1 MRCVVFVYIS
11 LGFTIRYA
19 NSSWS
24 SEELSLYDL
33 VEAVNSNFYE
43 LFGISKDASTAE
55 VKKAY
60 RRLSLEWHP
69 DRNDAPDATAK
80 FRQIVSIYEILK
92 SAELRAKYDNV
103 LEYGLPDWRQPIYY
117 YRKMRKLSW
126 YEAILVLIIVSTI
139 AHYFMM
145 WASYYEKYL
154 VLSQSLRRSKKRD
167 KKEENEG
174 SLQQLREALSVHRPQ
189 FWALLPFL
197 IAKGLWRFFVTLGL
211 ALREHMATVEP
222 VEEQKIHEYR
232 RATPAIPPR
241 DFTYEMATDL
251 KAVSPNDP
259 ELYAKYCN
267 ESEETSKKQN
277 GDIWTCE
284 ELYQLVRLT
293 TEKFPSGTPNRW
305 ERVACVLNRS
315 AQDVTAMA
323 AKLKQIKREDF
334 ARLTMGQ
341 QSNAVFDIRNGKSV
355 EGSSADRSRLAVNQF
370 TTEWSQIE
378 QKQLEMA
385 LQRYPKGCKDRWDCI
400 AAAVPTKSK
409 GQCQERLKE
418 LVELVRRKKAG
429 MA

>member
-1 MRCVVFVYIS
+1 MRLIVLACFL
-11 LGFTIRYA
+11 LGSVRYA
-19 NSSWS
+19 TASWN

-43 LFGISKDASTAE
+43 LFGITKDASTAE

-69 DRNDAPDATAK
+69 DRNDAPEATAK
-80 FRQIVSIYEILK
+80 FRQIVSIYEVLK
-92 SAELRAKYDNV
+92 STELRAKYDNV

-154 VLSQSLRRSKKRD
+154 VLSQTLRKSKKRD
-167 KKEENEG
+167 RKEESEG
-174 SLQQLREALSVHRPQ
+174 SSQQLRAALSSYRPQ
-189 FWALLPFL
+189 FQALLPFL

-211 ALREHMATVEP
+211 IIRERMTTVEP
-222 VEEQKIHEYR
+222 VEEENIREYR
-232 RATPAIPPR
+232 RTTSAIPPR
-241 DFTYEMATDL
+241 EFTYEVATDL

-259 ELYAKYCN
+259 ELYAKYCS
-267 ESEETSKKQN
+267 ESEENIKKQS
-277 GDIWTCE
+277 GDIWSCE

-334 ARLTMGQ
+334 AKLAMGQ
-341 QSNAVFDIRNGKSV
+341 QSNAVFDIRSGKAT
-355 EGSSADRSRLAVNQF
+355 EASADRPCPAANQT

-385 LQRYPKGCKDRWDCI
+385 LQRYPKGCENRWDNI

-409 GQCQERLKE
+409 EQCQERLKE
-418 LVELVRRKKAG
+418 LVELVRRKKLG
-429 MA
+429 MT